1 LIESTIEIIFMNL
14 IPSIFGADA
23 SKKYIE

>member
-14 IPSIFGADA
+14 IPSIFGADCF
-23 SKKYIE
+23 